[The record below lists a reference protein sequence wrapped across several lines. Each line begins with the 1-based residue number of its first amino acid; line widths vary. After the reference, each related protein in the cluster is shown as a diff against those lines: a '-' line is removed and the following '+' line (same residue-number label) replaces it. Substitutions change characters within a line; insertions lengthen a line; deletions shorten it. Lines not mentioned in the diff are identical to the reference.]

1 MSYAIG
7 SLVKVRGREWVV
19 QAESSNKLLILKPL
33 GGTDAEITGI
43 LTSLETVESA
53 TFGLPQVEPNLIG
66 DHRSCRM
73 LRDAV
78 RLASRNTAG
87 PFRSFGR
94 IAVEPRP
101 YQLVPLL
108 VALKLDPIRIL
119 IADDVGIGKTIEA
132 ALIAREL
139 LDRGEIEKT
148 IVLCP
153 PQLAGQWQQE
163 LSEKFHIQAQVLL
176 PSTARKLER
185 KRHRLDESVFDIYDH
200 LIVSTD
206 YIKADRRRDEFIR
219 ACPDFVIVDEAHTF
233 AFAGHARSGH
243 HQRHELLKRLA
254 ADPARHLVLV
264 TATPHSGKEE
274 AFRSLLTFLSKDF
287 VDLPSDLGGA
297 QNQQKRR
304 NLAQYLVQRRR
315 GDIKNYLG
323 AETPFPERQGKEE
336 TYSLSAEYKKF
347 FDRALEY
354 AREIIR
360 NEQSNQFHQRV
371 RWWSV
376 LALLRSLASSP
387 AAAAETLRNRAAT
400 AEAESLEDADEIGKR
415 TVLDLDQFEEIEG
428 ADVAPGSDPGE
439 EIDTDKKLRRR
450 LQEMARIAE
459 SLKGDKDEKL
469 KKSISFIK
477 ELVDDGFRP
486 IVFCRFIPTVQY
498 LIDELRVRLPKGITV
513 AGVTGLLPPAERE
526 ERILQLAESEKRVL
540 VCTDCL
546 SEGINLQE
554 HFDAVM
560 HYDLSWNPTR
570 HEQREG
576 RVDRFG
582 QKKSVIRAMT
592 YYGID
597 NQIDGIVIDVL
608 LRKHQSIR
616 NDLGI
621 SVPVPV
627 ESDKIAEALFE
638 GLLLRERAGTISEQ
652 LILFEDFLRE
662 KKESF
667 HSEWEESA
675 EREKRSRTM
684 FAQETIKPEE
694 VNRELKAAQESQGT
708 KENLIQFLKD
718 ALIAHKAVLSGND
731 PLEVDFSSSPRA
743 LRDAFKAALIG
754 KHSFHDAYEA
764 FQARFDLPVSDDE
777 IYLSRSHP
785 IVESLANYIVDTA
798 LNATDQAVAKR
809 IGAIRTK
816 IVITRKTLLL
826 VRFRFHIKTIEQEF
840 QKELLAEECR
850 IFGFEGSPK
859 NATWLPLEKIESLL
873 IASPDAN
880 IAPEVATNFINEIV
894 ESNGDLTPYLEK
906 RAEKLGQEI
915 LEAHRRVRTAA
926 RMTSVRY
933 QVEPKLPP
941 DIIGIYIFLPVG
953 GEF

>member
-19 QAESSNKLLILKPL
+19 QPESSDKLLILKPL
-33 GGTDAEITGI
+33 AGTDAEITGI
-43 LTSLETVESA
+43 LTSLETVETA
-53 TFGLPQVEPNLIG
+53 TFDLPQVEPNLIG

-153 PQLAGQWQQE
+153 PQLADQWQQE

-233 AFAGHARSGH
+233 AFAGHTRSGH

-254 ADPARHLVLV
+254 ADPTRHLVLV

-347 FDRALEY
+347 FDRVLEY
-354 AREIIR
+354 ARETVR
-360 NEQSNQFHQRV
+360 DEQSSQFHQRV

-400 AEAESLEDADEIGKR
+400 AEAENLEDADEIGKR

-439 EIDTDKKLRRR
+439 EIDTDHKLRKR

-469 KKSISFIK
+469 KKSIIFIK

-498 LIDELRVRLPKGITV
+498 LTDELRIRLPKGITV

-526 ERILQLAESEKRVL
+526 ERILQLSKSEKRVL

-582 QKKSVIRAMT
+582 QKKSVIRALT

-754 KHSFHDAYEA
+754 KHSFHDTYEA

-816 IVITRKTLLL
+816 IVITRTTLLL

-859 NATWLPLEKIESLL
+859 NATWLPPEKIESIL

-880 IAPEVATNFINEIV
+880 IVPEVATNFISEIV

-953 GEF
+953 GGF

>member
-1 MSYAIG
+1 MSHAVG

-19 QAESSNKLLILKPL
+19 QPESSDKLLILKPL

-43 LTSLETVESA
+43 SSSLEQVETA
-53 TFGLPQVEPNLIG
+53 TFDLPQVEPNLIG

-78 RLASRNTAG
+78 RFASRNTAG
-87 PFRSFGR
+87 PFRSFGK
-94 IAVEPRP
+94 IAVDPRP

-153 PQLAGQWQQE
+153 PQLADQWRQE
-163 LSEKFHIQAQVLL
+163 LNEKFHIQAEVLL

-185 KRHRLDESVFDIYDH
+185 KRHRLDESVFNIYDH

-233 AFAGHARSGH
+233 AFAGHARSGQ

-254 ADPARHLVLV
+254 EYPERHLVLV

-274 AFRSLLTFLSKDF
+274 AFRSLLTFLNKDF
-287 VDLPSDLGGA
+287 VDLPSDLSGA
-297 QNQQKRR
+297 HNQQKRR
-304 NLAQYLVQRRR
+304 SLAQYLVQRRR

-323 AETPFPERQGKEE
+323 AETPFPERHGKEE
-336 TYSLSAEYKKF
+336 TYSLSSEYKKF
-347 FDRALEY
+347 FDRVLDY
-354 AREIIR
+354 ARETVR
-360 NEQSNQFHQRV
+360 DEQSSKFHQRV
-371 RWWSV
+371 RWWSA

-387 AAAAETLRNRAAT
+387 AAASETLRNRAAT
-400 AEAESLEDADEIGKR
+400 AEADTLEDADEIGKR

-439 EIDTDKKLRRR
+439 EIDKDQKLRRR
-450 LQEMARIAE
+450 LQEMARVAE

-469 KKSISFIK
+469 KKSVGLIK
-477 ELVDDGFRP
+477 ELIDDGFRP
-486 IVFCRFIPTVQY
+486 IVFCRFIPTVEY
-498 LIDELRVRLPKGITV
+498 LAEELRKRLTRGITV
-513 AGVTGLLPPAERE
+513 SGVTGLLPPAERE
-526 ERILQLAESEKRVL
+526 ERILQLADSEKIVL

-554 HFDAVM
+554 HFDAVV

-582 QKKSVIRAMT
+582 QKKSVIRALT

-608 LRKHQSIR
+608 LRKHRSIR

-621 SVPVPV
+621 SVPIPV

-638 GLLLRERAGTISEQ
+638 GLLLRERAGTIDQQME
-652 LILFEDFLRE
+652 LFEDFLRE
-662 KKESF
+662 RKASF

-694 VNRELKAAQESQGT
+694 VNRELMAAQESQGT
-708 KENLIQFLKD
+708 KENLVHFFKN
-718 ALIAHKAVLSGND
+718 AFIAHKAVLSGED
-731 PLEVDFSSSPRA
+731 PLDIDFSSSPRA
-743 LRDAFKAALIG
+743 LRDSLKAALIG
-754 KHSFHDAYEA
+754 KHISHEVYEV
-764 FQARFDLPVSDDE
+764 FRARFDLPVKEDE

-785 IVESLANYIVDTA
+785 IVEALANYIVDVA
-798 LNATDQAVAKR
+798 LDVPDQAVAKR
-809 IGAIRTK
+809 IGAIRTRS
-816 IVITRKTLLL
+816 VETRTTLML
-826 VRFRFHIKTIEQEF
+826 VRFRFHIKTMEQDA

-850 IFGFEGSPK
+850 VFGFEGSPK
-859 NATWLPLEKIESLL
+859 NANWLPSEKIESLL
-873 IASPDAN
+873 TASPDAN
-880 IAPEVATNFINEIV
+880 IAPEVATNFLVEIV
-894 ESNGDLTPYLEK
+894 DNHDALTPYFAK
-906 RAEKLGQEI
+906 RADELGQEI
-915 LEAHRRVRTAA
+915 LEAHRRVRSAA
-926 RMTSVRY
+926 RITGVR
-933 QVEPKLPP
+933 QKIEPKLPP
-941 DIIGIYIFLPVG
+941 DIIGFYVFLPLG
-953 GEF
+953 RGS

>member
-1 MSYAIG
+1 MSFAVG
-7 SLVKVRGREWVV
+7 SLVKARGREWVI
-19 QAESSNKLLILKPL
+19 QPESSDKLLILKPL
-33 GGTDAEITGI
+33 GGTAAEITGI
-43 LTSLETVESA
+43 LTSLETIEPA
-53 TFGLPQVEPNLIG
+53 TFDLPQVAPNLIG
-66 DHRSCRM
+66 DHRSCRL

-78 RLASRNTAG
+78 RFSSRNTSG

-94 IAVEPRP
+94 ISVEPRP

-153 PQLAGQWQQE
+153 PQLADQWHQE
-163 LSEKFHIQAQVLL
+163 LSEKFHIQAEVLL

-185 KRHRLDESVFDIYDH
+185 RRRRLDESIFDIYNH

-233 AFAGHARSGH
+233 AFAGHARSGQ
-243 HQRHELLKRLA
+243 HQRHELLRCLA
-254 ADPARHLVLV
+254 ADPKRHLVLV

-274 AFRSLLTFLSKDF
+274 AFRSLLTFLNKDF
-287 VDLPSDLGGA
+287 VDLPSDLSGSH
-297 QNQQKRR
+297 NQQKRR
-304 NLAQYLVQRRR
+304 ALAQHLVQRRR

-323 AETPFPERQGKEE
+323 SKTPFPERQGKEE
-336 TYSLSAEYKKF
+336 TYSLSPEYKKF
-347 FDRALEY
+347 FVRVLEY
-354 AREIIR
+354 ARETVQDK
-360 NEQSNQFHQRV
+360 QSNQFHQRV
-371 RWWSV
+371 RWWSA

-400 AEAESLEDADEIGKR
+400 ATAENLEDVDEIGKR

-428 ADVAPGSDPGE
+428 ADVAPGSYPGE
-439 EIDTDKKLRRR
+439 EIDTDQKLRRR
-450 LQEMARIAE
+450 LQEMARAAE

-469 KKSISFIK
+469 KKSVSLIK
-477 ELVDDGFRP
+477 DLVDDGFQP
-486 IVFCRFIPTVQY
+486 IVFCRFIPTVEY
-498 LIDELRVRLPKGITV
+498 LAEELRKRLPKGITIS
-513 AGVTGLLPPAERE
+513 GVTGLLPPAERE
-526 ERILQLAESEKRVL
+526 ERILQLAESDKRVL

-582 QKKSVIRAMT
+582 QIKSVIRALT
-592 YYGID
+592 YYGLD

-608 LRKHQSIR
+608 LRKHKSIR

-621 SVPVPV
+621 SVPIPV
-627 ESDKIAEALFE
+627 ESEKIAEALFE
-638 GLLLRERAGTISEQ
+638 GLLLREQAGRITEQ
-652 LILFEDFLRE
+652 LLLFDDFLKE
-662 KKESF
+662 KKDSF

-694 VNRELKAAQESQGT
+694 VNRELLAVKESQGT
-708 KENLIQFLKD
+708 DENLIQFFKD
-718 ALIAHKAVLSGND
+718 ALRAHKAILSDND
-731 PLEVDFSSSPRA
+731 PFGVDFSQSPRA
-743 LRDAFKAALIG
+743 LKDSLKSSLIG
-754 KHSFHDAYEA
+754 KHSFQNIAEA
-764 FQARFDLPVSDDE
+764 FNARFDLPLKEDE
-777 IYLSRSHP
+777 IYISRSHP
-785 IVESLANYIVDTA
+785 IIETLANYIVDTA
-798 LNATDQAVAKR
+798 LDSPSQAAAKR

-816 IVITRKTLLL
+816 EVSTRTTLLL
-826 VRFRFHIKTIEQEF
+826 VRFRFQIKTMEQES
-840 QKELLAEECR
+840 QKELLAEESR
-850 IFGFEGSPK
+850 VFSFEGSPQ
-859 NATWLPLEKIESLL
+859 NADWLPAEKIESLL
-873 IASPDAN
+873 TASPDAN
-880 IAPEVATNFINEIV
+880 IAPEVAANFLSEIINNHSALI
-894 ESNGDLTPYLEK
+894 PYMEK
-906 RAEKLGQEI
+906 SANQIGQEI
-915 LEAHRRVRTAA
+915 LDAHRRVRTAA
-926 RMTSVRY
+926 RITGIR
-933 QVEPKLPP
+933 QQIEAKLPP
-941 DIIGIYIFLPVG
+941 DIIGFYILLPAG
-953 GEF
+953 GGF

>member
-19 QAESSNKLLILKPL
+19 QPESSDKLLILKPL

-43 LTSLETVESA
+43 LISLETIEAA
-53 TFGLPQVEPNLIG
+53 TFNLPQVEPNLIG
-66 DHRSCRM
+66 DHRSCRL

-153 PQLAGQWQQE
+153 PQLADQWQQE
-163 LSEKFHIQAQVLL
+163 LSEKFHIQAEVLL

-219 ACPDFVIVDEAHTF
+219 ACPAFVIVDEAHTF
-233 AFAGHARSGH
+233 AFAGHAHSGR

-254 ADPARHLVLV
+254 ADPDRHLVLV

-287 VDLPSDLGGA
+287 VDLPSDLSGPH
-297 QNQQKRR
+297 NQQKRKS
-304 NLAQYLVQRRR
+304 LAQYLVQRRR

-323 AETPFPERQGKEE
+323 AETPFPERLGKEE

-347 FDRALEY
+347 FDRVLEY
-354 AREIIR
+354 ARETVR
-360 NEQSNQFHQRV
+360 DEQSSQIHQRV
-371 RWWSV
+371 RWWSA

-439 EIDTDKKLRRR
+439 EIDTDQKLRRR

-469 KKSISFIK
+469 KKSIKLIR
-477 ELVDDGFRP
+477 EIIDDGFRP
-486 IVFCRFIPTVQY
+486 IVFCRFIPTVEY
-498 LIDELRVRLPKGITV
+498 LTEELRKHLPKGITV
-513 AGVTGLLPPAERE
+513 SGVTGLLPPAERK
-526 ERILQLAESEKRVL
+526 ERILQLAESKKRVL

-554 HFDAVM
+554 YFDAVM

-582 QKKSVIRAMT
+582 QKKNVIRALT
-592 YYGID
+592 YYGVD
-597 NQIDGIVIDVL
+597 NQIDGIVIEVL

-616 NDLGI
+616 KDLGI
-621 SVPVPV
+621 FVPVPV

-638 GLLLRERAGTISEQ
+638 GLLLREQAGSISEQ
-652 LILFEDFLRE
+652 LQLFEDFLKE

-675 EREKRSRTM
+675 EREKRSRTI

-694 VNRELKAAQESQGT
+694 VNRELEATRESQGS
-708 KENLIQFLKD
+708 KEDLIKFLKD
-718 ALIAHKAVLSGND
+718 AFVAHKAVVSGYD

-743 LRDAFKAALIG
+743 LRDMLKVALIG
-754 KHSFHDAYEA
+754 KHASHEAYEA
-764 FQARFDLPVSDDE
+764 FRARFDLPVSDDE

-785 IVESLANYIVDTA
+785 IVESLAQYIFDTA
-798 LNATDQAVAKR
+798 LDVTDQAVAKR

-816 IVITRKTLLL
+816 SVTTRTTLLL
-826 VRFRFHIKTIEQEF
+826 VRFRFHIKTIEQDS

-850 IFGFEGSPK
+850 VFGFEGSPK
-859 NATWLPLEKIESLL
+859 NADWLPSEKIESLL

-880 IAPEVATNFINEIV
+880 IAPEVATNFLVEIV
-894 ESNGDLTPYLEK
+894 DNQEDLTPYFEK

-915 LEAHRRVRTAA
+915 LEAHRRVRTSA
-926 RMTSVRY
+926 RITGVRH
-933 QVEPKLPP
+933 QVEAKLPP
-941 DIIGIYIFLPVG
+941 DIIGFYVFLPVREG
-953 GEF
+953 S